1 MFACSGGMGVQFM
14 PKASSSVVPL
24 TFMCVNLICTCSL
37 IKYNVM
43 CLNLK
48 FIIDADK
55 LRRNDY
61 FVGKATDFS

>member
-14 PKASSSVVPL
+14 PKASSSVVPF
-24 TFMCVNLICTCSL
+24 TF
-37 IKYNVM
+37 IKYM

-48 FIIDADK
+48 SIIDADHVPIH
-55 LRRNDY
+55 DY